1 MQEDSHMVA
10 QQFQHLSLYGRAPPK
25 GAKRWETVDGII
37 GEVTRAKGC
46 HPHIQYPAEPKILFG
61 SSPFEIAAAATILSL
76 QAKDSYGRRL
86 RRDGKVLV
94 SGVVTYPIP
103 RVDLEQ
109 SAGER
114 DIYENW
120 KAETLA
126 WLLERSGIIIQCVVE
141 HSDEQ
146 HMNIHY
152 FALPTLTAD
161 LRLNFDAVHP
171 GRRAREAAA
180 KKPGIQRAAV
190 QAAYQRAMIDWQDR
204 FFNEVSVR
212 FGHERFGPRRRRVAR
227 DRHKILRQG
236 QREEAAIR
244 AAIELE
250 YCLAETSE
258 ETESLTRKVKNDD
271 FAAAAV
277 KMIRKLSKELA
288 EKNERLREIGFA
300 DPDDF
305 PPPPAPNQIEPIV
318 PAIPSPL
325 AVFDEFDYFPEP
337 QPASGPEGAPEWTE
351 YVAGLAVGADQ
362 VQSAIKKRR
371 GEPPEDDN
379 ALFRP
384 KDRGS

>member
-1 MQEDSHMVA
+1 MVA
-10 QQFQHLSLYGRAPPK
+10 QQFQHLSLYGRAPTK
-25 GAKRWETVDGII
+25 GAKPWETVNGII

-46 HPHIQYPAEPKILFG
+46 HPHIQSPAEPKILFG
-61 SSPFEIAAAATILSL
+61 SSPFEIGAAATILSL
-76 QAKDSYGRRL
+76 QAKDSCGRRL

-109 SAGER
+109 SAVER

-126 WLLERSGIIIQCVVE
+126 WLLERSGIMIQCVVE
-141 HSDEQ
+141 HSDEE

-152 FALPTLTAD
+152 FALPTLTD
-161 LRLNFDAVHP
+161 NLQLNFDAVHP
-171 GRRAREAAA
+171 GRKARDAAA
-180 KKPGIQRAAV
+180 KKPGTPRAAV
-190 QAAYQRAMIDWQDR
+190 QAAYQSAMIEWQDR
-204 FFNEVSVR
+204 FFNGVSVH

-227 DRHKILRQG
+227 DRHKILRQA
-236 QREEAAIR
+236 QREEAAMR

-258 ETESLTRKVKNDD
+258 ETESLTRKVRNDD

-277 KMIRKLSKELA
+277 AMIRRLSKELA
-288 EKNERLREIGFA
+288 EKDEQLRQIEFVG
-300 DPDDF
+300 PNDF
-305 PPPPAPNQIEPIV
+305 PLPPSPNQIEPIV
-318 PAIPSPL
+318 PSIRSSL
-325 AVFDEFDYFPEP
+325 AVFDEFDYFPES
-337 QPASGPEGAPEWTE
+337 QPAPGPEGAAEWAE
-351 YVAGLAVGADQ
+351 YISGLAVGADR

-371 GEPPEDDN
+371 VEPPEDDN
-379 ALFRP
+379 VLFRP